1 MRRFLFQY
9 RRFILLGI
17 LAGLI
22 VGGIVAISD
31 ASAGAV
37 YALLVASVG
46 IVIVGVVWQKTMAIR
61 RDEEPDEVD
70 KHARPAFGR
79 HH

>member
-1 MRRFLFQY
+1 MFLFQY

-46 IVIVGVVWQKTMAIR
+46 IVVVGVVWQKTMAIR

>member
-46 IVIVGVVWQKTMAIR
+46 IVVVGVVWQKTMAIR